1 MNPNFLDFEQPIAEL
16 DAKIEELRHAS
27 DGQAFNI
34 EDEVGRLREKLKIKT
49 AEIFRNLN
57 SWQTTQLSRHPAR
70 PYTLDY
76 IGVICEEFHEL
87 AGDRMYA
94 EDAAIVGGLGRVNG
108 RPMVI
113 IGHQKGR
120 NTKDKVRRNFGMP
133 RPEGYRKALRLM
145 KMAER
150 FGLPLLTLIDT
161 PGAYPGVGA
170 EERGQSE
177 AIARNLLEMAELK
190 VPIICTVIG
199 EGGSGGA
206 LAVGVGDRMYAED
219 AAIVGGLGRING
231 RSVVIIGHQKGRD
244 TKTKVRRNFG
254 MPRPEGYRKA
264 LRLMQM
270 AERFGLPLLTLID
283 TPGAY
288 PGVGAEERGQSEAIA
303 RNLLEMAEL
312 KVPIICTVIGE
323 GGSGG
328 ALAIGVGD
336 RTNMLQYSTYSVISP
351 EGCASIL
358 WKSADKVKDA
368 AEALGMTAPRLLEL
382 GLIDK
387 LIREPLGGAHRNPR
401 SMAIRLKAVLLNQLD
416 ELQAMPVPDLLEQ
429 RYKRLRSYGA
439 YQE

>member
-16 DAKIEELRHAS
+16 EAKIEELRHAS
-27 DGQAFNI
+27 SGQAFNI
-34 EDEVGRLREKLKIKT
+34 DEEVGRLREKLKIKT
-49 AEIFRNLN
+49 ADIFRNLN

-94 EDAAIVGGLGRVNG
+94 DDAAIVGGIGRING
-108 RPMVI
+108 RPVMI

-120 NTKDKVRRNFGMP
+120 DTKTKVRRNFGMP

-190 VPIICTVIG
+190 VPIV
-199 EGGSGGA
+199 
-206 LAVGVGDRMYAED
+206 
-219 AAIVGGLGRING
+219 
-231 RSVVIIGHQKGRD
+231 
-244 TKTKVRRNFG
+244 
-254 MPRPEGYRKA
+254 
-264 LRLMQM
+264 
-270 AERFGLPLLTLID
+270 
-283 TPGAY
+283 
-288 PGVGAEERGQSEAIA
+288 
-303 RNLLEMAEL
+303 
-312 KVPIICTVIGE
+312 CTVIGE

-336 RTNMLQYSTYSVISP
+336 RTLMLQYSTYSVISP

-358 WKSADKVKDA
+358 WKSPDKVKDA

-387 LIREPLGGAHRNPR
+387 LVREPLGGAHRNPR

-416 ELQAMPVPDLLEQ
+416 ELEAMPLPDLLEQ

>member
-16 DAKIEELRHAS
+16 EAKIEELRHAS
-27 DGQAFNI
+27 HDQAFNI
-34 EDEVGRLREKLKIKT
+34 DDEVGRLREKLKIKT

-57 SWQTTQLSRHPAR
+57 SWQMTQLSRHPAR

-76 IGVICEEFHEL
+76 IGVMCEEFHEL
-87 AGDRMYA
+87 AGDRMYS
-94 EDAAIVGGLGRVNG
+94 D
-108 RPMVI
+108 
-113 IGHQKGR
+113 
-120 NTKDKVRRNFGMP
+120 
-133 RPEGYRKALRLM
+133 
-145 KMAER
+145 
-150 FGLPLLTLIDT
+150 
-161 PGAYPGVGA
+161 
-170 EERGQSE
+170 
-177 AIARNLLEMAELK
+177 
-190 VPIICTVIG
+190 
-199 EGGSGGA
+199 
-206 LAVGVGDRMYAED
+206 D

-231 RSVVIIGHQKGRD
+231 RSVMIIGHQKGRD

-336 RTNMLQYSTYSVISP
+336 RTVMLQYSTYSVISP

-358 WKSADKVKDA
+358 WKSADKARDA
-368 AEALGMTAPRLLEL
+368 AEALGLTAPRLLEL
-382 GLIDK
+382 GLVDK
-387 LIREPLGGAHRNPR
+387 VVREPLGGAHRNPQ
-401 SMAIRLKAVLLNQLD
+401 SMATRLKAVLLNQLD
-416 ELQAMPVPDLLEQ
+416 QLEAMPVADLLEQ

-439 YQE
+439 FQE